1 MRKKGKVSRNFS
13 FTTAYRYDILSKT
26 TLCTAVFYTVQ
37 TEQAGDFLGPGR
49 KRQWI
54 ENICGTVYVITGFVG
69 VFFYLH
75 ENKCQKELSPNNI
88 LGGNYDGKTK
98 SIK

>member
-1 MRKKGKVSRNFS
+1 MS
-13 FTTAYRYDILSKT
+13 YRYDILSKT

-69 VFFYLH
+69 VFFYLPR
-75 ENKCQKELSPNNI
+75 KK
-88 LGGNYDGKTK
+88 
-98 SIK
+98 